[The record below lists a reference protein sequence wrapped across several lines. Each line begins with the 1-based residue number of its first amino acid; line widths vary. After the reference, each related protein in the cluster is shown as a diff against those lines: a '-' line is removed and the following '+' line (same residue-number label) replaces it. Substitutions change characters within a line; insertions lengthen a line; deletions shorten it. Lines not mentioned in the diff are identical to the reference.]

1 MAHGIFMGK
10 HISILGFA
18 LLISVGLAACGSSSS
33 TPTTS
38 TSGGGSATTAT
49 STTASTATTPT
60 TEAITEATPMASPA
74 ANEAS
79 PVAGST
85 TVLVR
90 DDATLGKLLTDA
102 KGFTLYFFT
111 KDSDGKSVCNAG
123 CAANWPPATADGT
136 PTLPDG
142 VTGTLSLITRDDGSK
157 QLAYNGKALY
167 TYIKDTDPE
176 DTYGQGVGGVW
187 VVATP

>member
-1 MAHGIFMGK
+1 MAHGIFMRK
-10 HISILGFA
+10 HISILGIA
-18 LLISVGLAACGSSSS
+18 LLVSVGLAACGSSSS
-33 TPTTS
+33 TPTVS

-60 TEAITEATPMASPA
+60 TEATPMASP
-74 ANEAS
+74 EESGAS
-79 PVAGST
+79 PVAGNT

-102 KGFTLYFFT
+102 KGFTLYYYA

-123 CAANWPPATADGT
+123 CAANWPPATASGT

-167 TYIKDTDPE
+167 TYIKDTDPG

-187 VVATP
+187 TVATP